1 MDELSFYSSSLI
13 GLSGLSTLVDRSSAF
28 VRQVFRDYYR
38 ENASLISPPPKP
50 EAREFGYWSFERGEM
65 VRHLSF
71 RSAEEVRAE
80 IARVA
85 PLHAYRSAAYY
96 QYPAAPMEEKGWMAA
111 DLIFDIDA
119 DHLDVPCVSQHVYR
133 VCIVHGLLEDGGETC
148 PKCGSAGR
156 EVEWVCDTCLGAAR
170 AEAVRLV
177 EILVEELGVDEG
189 EVEVGFSGNRGYH
202 IVAYSQDHLSLDQ
215 MARKDLVGYLTCVG
229 LVPGLLGLPWRREGR
244 GRPRLNLLPPPMLHE
259 PGWRGRI
266 VRRIYSL
273 LQRPSSVQGLAKY
286 GDLAEKVREAW
297 SMEPDWAVAPLG
309 FWTLLVEEAVRQ
321 EALRIDPVVTT
332 DIHRLLRLSGT
343 LNGKTGLLAR
353 KVPLDMLDDF
363 DPLNE
368 CVVLPRDR
376 KVRVRIAYSPG
387 FRLGGEEFDEI
398 AEPRSTELPVY
409 AAVYL
414 ISRGLATLEA

>member
-1 MDELSFYSSSLI
+1 MSAS
-13 GLSGLSTLVDRSSAF
+13 VNRSSAF
-28 VRQVFRDYYR
+28 VRQVFKEFYR
-38 ENASLISPPPKP
+38 GNASLISPPPKP

-96 QYPAAPMEEKGWMAA
+96 RYPSAPMEEKGWTAA

-133 VCIVHGLLEDGGETC
+133 VCIVHGLIEEGAQTC
-148 PKCGSAGR
+148 PRCGSTGR

-177 EILVEELGVDEG
+177 EVLVEELGVREE

-202 IVAYSQDHLSLDQ
+202 IVAYSPDHLTLDQ

-244 GRPRLNLLPPPMLHE
+244 GRPRLEALPPPMLNE

-266 VRRIYSL
+266 VRRIYSIL
-273 LQRPSSVQGLAKY
+273 HKPDAIQGLAKY
-286 GDLAEKVREAW
+286 GDLAEKVRDYW
-297 SMEPDWAVAPLG
+297 SVEPEWGVAPLG
-309 FWTLLVEEAVRQ
+309 FWTTLVEEAIRK

-343 LNGKTGLLAR
+343 LNGKTGLLAMR
-353 KVPLDMLDDF
+353 VPLEMLDDF
-363 DPLNE
+363 DPLTQ
-368 CVVLPRDR
+368 CVALPRDR
-376 KVRVRIAYSPG
+376 RVRVRIAYSPA
-387 FRLGGEEFDEI
+387 FRLGGEVFDEI
-398 AEPRSTELPVY
+398 VEPRSTELPVY